1 MESQMI
7 TRREALVLSAVA
19 SLNLAQSRAA
29 SAQTGKPEWG
39 NWVTHVDT
47 TNSAARISEALKAA
61 DTIASALFDSMV
73 LRLQGREPGS
83 LAGSTVLAGH
93 SSIKLPAEYPLTG
106 FGMIVR
112 GSVSKTPDTDA
123 ILTMSIGGDTRVHS
137 WPRTSRVIDVS
148 TKKEVDPVKTYDF
161 DLTCFSG
168 ESNLAVGNP
177 PTWPAL
183 SPLSL
188 SLGLAARRRTVDE
201 EVLFEV
207 SSLEVLILAVPTG

>member
-61 DTIASALFDSMV
+61 DTIASALFYSMV

-106 FGMIVR
+106 FGMIAR
-112 GSVSKTPDTDA
+112 GSVRKSPDTHA
-123 ILTMSIGGDTRVHS
+123 TLPM
-137 WPRTSRVIDVS
+137 RT
-148 TKKEVDPVKTYDF
+148 
-161 DLTCFSG
+161 
-168 ESNLAVGNP
+168 
-177 PTWPAL
+177 
-183 SPLSL
+183 
-188 SLGLAARRRTVDE
+188 
-201 EVLFEV
+201 
-207 SSLEVLILAVPTG
+207 